1 MKLSLSI
8 SQRLAAGLGL
18 ILSICT
24 VALGYGIW
32 TMGQSA
38 AETRHLVD
46 EQFARER
53 VVEEWVQHVEVNL
66 VRTMALAK
74 SGGDAQLKA
83 FFDPDMKS
91 MMGIVTELKKKI
103 DAADQSPA
111 RKELLAEIEKQ
122 RGAYM
127 GRRAEAFALLD
138 AGKRTEADKIIESGM
153 VPAVAAY
160 RSLMQ
165 KLLAEERAQI
175 EAAKARLTARAESAR
190 TMMALLGALAVASGV
205 LVAWRLAHSITR
217 PLHEVVAVAEKV
229 AKGDLRGEILVT
241 GNNETGALLSAVA
254 TMQKELRLLIG
265 SVKDDVGAVS
275 ASATELVAAA
285 AGLAGSSASQ
295 TDAVTSTAASVE
307 QLTVSIAQVSES
319 ARQAS
324 VVVEETVRVS
334 DNGLARGNQVQTEIA
349 AIDSAVEEFGGQM
362 EGLRTQAAE
371 IGTVVK
377 LIREIAE
384 QTNLLAL
391 NAAIEAARAGEQGR
405 GFAVVADEVRK
416 LAERTS
422 TATADIQKTI
432 EGIQG
437 NMEAA
442 GGRLEN
448 VKSRVRDG
456 VVSIRELVEPL
467 KDLQQQAARAAEGL
481 RELSSATGEQKH
493 VSEQI
498 ARNTER
504 IANSAELSH
513 AAISQSRDTAGQ
525 LEAMAQRLLGSTA
538 RFQLT

>member
-1 MKLSLSI
+1 MKLALSI

-18 ILSICT
+18 ILSICA
-24 VALGYGIW
+24 VALCYGIW

-38 AETRHLVD
+38 VETRQLVD

-53 VVEEWVQHVEVNL
+53 VVEEWVQRVEVNL

-83 FFDPDMKS
+83 YFDPDMKA
-91 MMGIVTELKKKI
+91 MIGIITELKKKI
-103 DAADQSPA
+103 DASDQSA
-111 RKELLAEIEKQ
+111 GRKDLLAEIEKQ
-122 RGAYM
+122 RAAYM

-138 AGKRTEADKIIESGM
+138 TGKRAEADKIIETGM
-153 VPAVAAY
+153 GPAVAAY
-160 RSLMQ
+160 RNLMQ

-175 EAAKARLTARAESAR
+175 EAAKARLQARAESAR
-190 TMMALLGALAVASGV
+190 TMMLLLGALAVAGGV
-205 LVAWRLAHSITR
+205 LVAWQLARSVTR
-217 PLHEVVAVAEKV
+217 PLREVVAVAQRV
-229 AKGDLRGEILVT
+229 ATGDLRGEIVVT
-241 GNNETGALLSAVA
+241 GSDETGALLAAVA
-254 TMQKELRLLIG
+254 SMQKELRHLIG
-265 SVKDDVGAVS
+265 AVKDDVGAVS
-275 ASATELVAAA
+275 AYASELVAAA
-285 AGLAGSSASQ
+285 AGMAGSSASQ

-324 VVVEETVRVS
+324 AVVEETVRVS
-334 DNGLARGNQVQTEIA
+334 DNGLSRGNQVQAEIA
-349 AIDSAVEEFGGQM
+349 AIDSAVADFGGQM
-362 EGLRTQAAE
+362 EGLRAQAAD

-422 TATADIQKTI
+422 TATSDIQKTI

-448 VKSRVRDG
+448 VKSRVREG

-467 KDLQQQAARAAEGL
+467 KDLQHQAARAAEGL
-481 RELSSATGEQKH
+481 RELSSATSEQKQ

-525 LEAMAQRLLGSTA
+525 LAAMAQRLLGSTA
-538 RFQLT
+538 RFQLV